1 MRRAAQLVL
10 VAVAVAFCLIGC
22 GSGSHRT
29 AAPRTVTVVVTAT
42 TTPAK
47 PAKLAPPEPLNP
59 QLVAFEGTYASIDYP
74 TSFTVATNEESKGS
88 YVDTTIVSRVN
99 PLLMIRLDVLPTSD
113 TTPDTNAA
121 RVRHALASQT
131 GYRELQ
137 YAHTTFDRYGAI
149 RWEFLVSEHGV
160 LLHKVDMFFI
170 DDNAEEV
177 AILTQAPASIYPRW
191 SSAFSRIRASFSEGA
206 SAVGSAAPPPAP
218 TPPSS
223 EASSFCDTH
232 TCIDNFYNGNG
243 YIVQCADG
251 EWSHSG
257 GLPGAGSPRGR
268 DGQRLHRH
276 PVG

>member
-1 MRRAAQLVL
+1 MRSATQLVL
-10 VAVAVAFCLIGC
+10 VAAAVALCVIGC
-22 GSGSHRT
+22 ASGSHRT

-42 TTPAK
+42 TTTARPA
-47 PAKLAPPEPLNP
+47 PTQPLNP
-59 QLVAFEGTYASIDYP
+59 ELVSFDGTYASIDYP
-74 TSFTVATNEESKGS
+74 RSFAVATNEESKGA

-99 PLLMIRLDVLPTSD
+99 PLLMIRLDVLPTSG

-137 YAHTTFDRYGAI
+137 YAHTTFDGYDAI

-160 LLHKVDMFFI
+160 LLHKVDMFFV
-170 DDNAEEV
+170 DDNADEV
-177 AILTQAPASIYPRW
+177 AILTQAPASIYLRW
-191 SSAFSRIRASFSEGA
+191 SSAFSRIRASFSEGG
-206 SAVGSAAPPPAP
+206 SAVGTAAPPPAP

-223 EASSFCDTH
+223 GASSFCDTH

-257 GLPGAGSPRGR
+257 GLPGACSYHGGETGNVYTGTP
-268 DGQRLHRH
+268 
-276 PVG
+276 